1 MYLGNFNGKPCWV
14 SQNSPNCSVCVT
26 GISGM
31 GKTTRLN
38 YMELMNVKAGGTVL
52 VLDLNQTH
60 TEERIFPL
68 IREEYLQYVN
78 RIHALSDGLGL
89 GLLQPMRTP
98 SGEEEPF
105 FHLVNSAVKA
115 LSSAQNMGVRQIGAL
130 RNAVINA
137 VRNFGS
143 FQTEAEALALSLLQQ
158 EDNAA
163 EAVYQKLWTLLNC
176 GALKPASKC
185 IQNGKINIIDLSGT
199 DMITQSCLAEI
210 ILSNLWRNVQFNG
223 LPVMGAEFVVV
234 LDEFQNL
241 SLKNDAALR
250 NMLREGRKFGI
261 NLILATQTLEVF
273 PKDILAL
280 LNQTATR
287 LYFRPVLSEV
297 RRSSKEI
304 DFENP
309 KEWAKTL
316 LGLGI
321 GESVAVGN
329 FCIQGME
336 ICRPLV
342 LG

>member
-1 MYLGNFNGKPCWV
+1 MYIGNFNGKPCWI
-14 SQNSPNCSVCVT
+14 SQDSPNRSVCIT

-38 YMELMNVKAGGTVL
+38 FMELMNVNSGATVL
-52 VLDLNQTH
+52 VLDMNQTH
-60 TEERIFPL
+60 TEERIFPY
-68 IREEYLQYVN
+68 IREEYLQYTN
-78 RIHALSDGLGL
+78 RIHVLSDGLGL
-89 GLLQPMRTP
+89 GLLQPMRMP
-98 SGEEEPF
+98 SGVEEPF

-176 GALKPASKC
+176 GALKPTAKR
-185 IQNGKINIIDLSGT
+185 IQDGRINVIDFSGM
-199 DMITQSCLAEI
+199 DVITQNCLAEI
-210 ILSNLWRNVQFNG
+210 FLSNLWRNVQFNG
-223 LPVMGAEFVVV
+223 ATEMGRELVVV

-241 SLKNDAALR
+241 SLKYDAVLKDL
-250 NMLREGRKFGI
+250 LREGRKFGV

-273 PKDILAL
+273 PKEVIAL
-280 LNQTATR
+280 LNQAATR
-287 LYFRPVLSEV
+287 LYFKPAPSEAK
-297 RRSSKEI
+297 RIAKEI
-304 DFENP
+304 DFESAD
-309 KEWAKTL
+309 KWTRTL

-329 FCIQGME
+329 FCIESAE
-336 ICRPLV
+336 ICRPLI
-342 LG
+342 LK